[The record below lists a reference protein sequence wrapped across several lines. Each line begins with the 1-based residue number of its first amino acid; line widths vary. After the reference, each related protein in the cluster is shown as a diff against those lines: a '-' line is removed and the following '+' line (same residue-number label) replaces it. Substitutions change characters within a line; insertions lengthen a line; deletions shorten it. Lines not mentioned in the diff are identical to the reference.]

1 MTKTSVN
8 VQPCKVQSAERHNGR
23 HKELSYLIPNP
34 NRANESWISDRLRT
48 YGTLVRYHAA
58 LAKMVKEKTGRTM
71 QAKATPIREAV
82 VVIKE
87 DTTMAELRQ
96 LAAKFE
102 ETWGIKCLRIDTHFD
117 EGYPRKV
124 EAGKRN
130 LHAHMIFDYQDW
142 ESGKSIKLANIP
154 AVDEKGK
161 PILDEKGKQVTV
173 KPTTLMQDMAAA
185 CLNMDRGESSD
196 RKHLSALAYKIEA
209 EKQQLQ
215 QVTEDRLEYE
225 TKVDEAKSA
234 IERLEADKT
243 KVTAELAD
251 LEKEKGQRAE
261 QLEEQVA
268 ALSKTKAAKEAT
280 IDTIKAVGKHAI
292 DWATGK
298 TKAREKAAGEQIEY
312 LTGQVITAREIGQQ
326 EGKKSTLQAILSAAR
341 FKLEDLTPEN
351 IGKRWRMWFD
361 KAKSLEQDVK
371 QLKEET
377 EMRKEQVE
385 ELRSNIKALVEQYA
399 NGDRRIY
406 NKYAIPSLCSLEDS
420 NRWSAIDSQPSR
432 QTEPLFYSPEELKKH
447 TNQEQAKQQAEAESV
462 PKEEKQEQETRR
474 GMRR

>member
-1 MTKTSVN
+1 MAKTSVN

-102 ETWGIKCLRIDTHFD
+102 DTWGIKCLRIDTHFD

-124 EAGKRN
+124 DEGKRN

-154 AVDEKGK
+154 AVDEQGQ
-161 PILDEKGKQVTV
+161 PLLDEKGKQVTV
-173 KPTTLMQDMAAA
+173 KPTTLMQDFAAE
-185 CLNMDRGESSD
+185 CLGMDRGQASD
-196 RKHLSALAYKIEA
+196 RKHLSALAYKV
-209 EKQQLQ
+209 EKEKEQLQ

-251 LEKEKGQRAE
+251 LEQEKGQRAE

-280 IDTIKAVGKHAI
+280 IDTIKAIGEKVVDTIKG
-292 DWATGK
+292 
-298 TKAREKAAGEQIEY
+298 TKKSLQERIKQLEAELPTEREKG
-312 LTGQVITAREIGQQ
+312 RH
-326 EGKKSTLQAILSAAR
+326 EGKEVALKAIVQAAR
-341 FKLEDLTPEN
+341 LKIENLTPES
-351 IGKRWRMWFD
+351 IGRSWSQLFH
-361 KAKSLEQDVK
+361 KAKKLEQEVK

-385 ELRSNIKALVEQYA
+385 ELRSNIKTLVEKYA
-399 NGDRRIY
+399 NGDNRIY
-406 NKYAIPSLCSLEDS
+406 NQYAIPSRCSFEDS

-432 QTEPLFYSPEELKKH
+432 QTEPLFYSPEELNRRKKH
-447 TNQEQAKQQAEAESV
+447 TNQEQAKQQQSESESV
-462 PKEEKQEQETRR
+462 SKEEKQEQETRR